1 MSDDISVSVA
11 DLFILTNA
19 IEVATKRGA
28 FEANEMSSIGTSYDK
43 VSRWLETV
51 MQQEQEA
58 DSTGETNA

>member
-1 MSDDISVSVA
+1 MSDDISVSVT
-11 DLFILTNA
+11 DLFILKNA

-28 FEANEMSSIGTSYDK
+28 FEANEISSIGTAYDK
-43 VSRWLETV
+43 VARWLETV